1 MKNMSDEPDEPDD
14 SGLPLNAN
22 GPAYTSRQDR
32 YGVPLD
38 HVAEKLGSAVE
49 ELHRFGQ
56 DHAADRAGLLPA
68 MHYALVA
75 HLGLHNML
83 GKAGDRTLASRLLNG
98 SSKELHAWL
107 QVISREGDVRGL
119 ATLDA
124 DDSAQQSRPQS

>member
-1 MKNMSDEPDEPDD
+1 MNDTPHEPED

-22 GPAYTSRQDR
+22 GPAYTSREDR
-32 YGVPLD
+32 HGVPLD
-38 HVAEKLGSAVE
+38 YVAEKLGSAIE

-56 DHAADRAGLLPA
+56 HHAGDRAGLLSA

-98 SSKELHAWL
+98 TSKELHAWL
-107 QVISREGDVRGL
+107 HVVAREGDVRGL
-119 ATLDA
+119 ATLDSDA
-124 DDSAQQSRPQS
+124 SDEQSRP